1 MAPQQPTCSGVVS
14 GVSKAHDIEKTLR
27 MVINFKG
34 VNKNNF
40 WSALEERLKPPL
52 DEVPTDC
59 CRSESHSW
67 RIVLASSFVQS
78 LQRGAL
84 QQTLQ
89 QSLGVPWCSR
99 LCSEPDR
106 CHERWLVA

>member
-1 MAPQQPTCSGVVS
+1 
-14 GVSKAHDIEKTLR
+14 

-52 DEVPTDC
+52 EQVPTDC

-67 RIVLASSFVQS
+67 CVTLAS
-78 LQRGAL
+78 L
-84 QQTLQ
+84 
-89 QSLGVPWCSR
+89 P
-99 LCSEPDR
+99 
-106 CHERWLVA
+106 